1 MVDVVV
7 PQGIVEGI
15 SQELQ
20 RTSQRNPKGISKE
33 GRAESQRNP
42 RCLKVIS
49 KEPQR
54 SSTGI
59 TKETARNL
67 RNLEDAGTRQHRQS
81 LGISKESQKEF
92 SPLLFVLLRGAL
104 VTCGGYRF
112 RPGPGAG
119 SVIISSDEGGGY

>member
-67 RNLEDAGTRQHRQS
+67 RNLEDAGTRRHRQS
-81 LGISKESQKEF
+81 LGISKEF

-104 VTCGGYRF
+104 VTCGGHRF
-112 RPGPGAG
+112 RPGPGA
-119 SVIISSDEGGGY
+119 EAL

>member
-42 RCLKVIS
+42 RCFKVIS

-59 TKETARNL
+59 TKGN
-67 RNLEDAGTRQHRQS
+67 G
-81 LGISKESQKEF
+81 KESEEF
-92 SPLLFVLLRGAL
+92 GRRGHAS
-104 VTCGGYRF
+104 T
-112 RPGPGAG
+112 
-119 SVIISSDEGGGY
+119 

>member
-7 PQGIVEGI
+7 SQGIVEGI
-15 SQELQ
+15 SQKLQ

-54 SSTGI
+54 SSTGT
-59 TKETARNL
+59 TKETANNL
-67 RNLEDAGTRQHRQS
+67 RNLEDAGTR
-81 LGISKESQKEF
+81 
-92 SPLLFVLLRGAL
+92 
-104 VTCGGYRF
+104 
-112 RPGPGAG
+112 
-119 SVIISSDEGGGY
+119 

>member
-15 SQELQ
+15 SHELQ
-20 RTSQRNPKGISKE
+20 RTSQRNPKGISQE

-67 RNLEDAGTRQHRQS
+67 RNLEDAGSRGHRQS
-81 LGISKESQKEF
+81 L
-92 SPLLFVLLRGAL
+92 LR
-104 VTCGGYRF
+104 
-112 RPGPGAG
+112 PQ
-119 SVIISSDEGGGY
+119 